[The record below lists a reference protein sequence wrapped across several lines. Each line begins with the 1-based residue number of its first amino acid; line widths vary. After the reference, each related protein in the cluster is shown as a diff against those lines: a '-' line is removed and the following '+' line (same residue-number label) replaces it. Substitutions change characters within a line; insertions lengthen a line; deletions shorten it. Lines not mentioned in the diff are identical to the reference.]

1 MVSEK
6 CQGAPIAAMQ
16 SESES
21 HMVCGTV
28 FGSDCVSCQLR
39 ELACI
44 SLLCLSLQYFPF
56 QNWVLILRIIG
67 FKVTTKVFLG
77 NTEINPS
84 QRLIQ
89 MPLIEISSAL
99 TAWLDG
105 LRLSDLRI
113 PDSGTYPGCWTF
125 LDGAAP
131 IFTASEQFS
140 KVKTL

>member
-1 MVSEK
+1 MSHVTVPQNLPSVLSGFRVVQMVSEK

-28 FGSDCVSCQLR
+28 FGSDCVPCQLR

-84 QRLIQ
+84 
-89 MPLIEISSAL
+89 
-99 TAWLDG
+99 
-105 LRLSDLRI
+105 
-113 PDSGTYPGCWTF
+113 
-125 LDGAAP
+125 
-131 IFTASEQFS
+131 
-140 KVKTL
+140 